1 MSLELK
7 NIAGTGCP
15 GASCPTIYATNR
27 GTIVVQGTIVQDV
40 LDLVR
45 APVGESAVEIP
56 VSLIDA
62 LIRARGAQSETR

>member
-7 NIAGTGCP
+7 CIAGASC
-15 GASCPTIYATNR
+15 GAGSCPTIYETNR
-27 GTIVVQGTIVQDV
+27 GTIVVQGTIAQDV

-56 VSLIDA
+56 VALIDA
-62 LIRARGAQSETR
+62 LIRARGAQSETH